1 MMNVSFGH
9 SGQTGVYDEFTIN
22 QKFMTTNLALES
34 CIIILSCVQ
43 YMDDVNRDL
52 HSVIAISLYSH
63 YDLALVGNRSNHI
76 S

>member
-1 MMNVSFGH
+1 MISFGH
-9 SGQTGVYDEFTIN
+9 LGQTGVYDEFMIN
-22 QKFMTTNLALES
+22 QKFMTANLALGS

-43 YMDDVNRDL
+43 YMDDVKRDL
-52 HSVIAISLYSH
+52 HSVIETSLYSH